1 MRIIKYYY
9 KAIGWTDQNK
19 LEIEIQKIP
28 ITKFDVK
35 SNKASQQAG
44 VVYDIF
50 RKKDGVKVT
59 SITSKAKGIVKT
71 RLGPG
76 EYYVV
81 ERML

>member
-1 MRIIKYYY
+1 MRIIKDYY

-28 ITKFDVK
+28 ITKFDVQT
-35 SNKASQQAG
+35 SQQAG

-71 RLGPG
+71 RLGSG